1 MKQTLTHDIE
11 DFISARI
18 NCSQLRLEDNTDYQ
32 EALRKI
38 YTMDSLSVFEAVDNA
53 IDIAEKSAYML
64 GLHDGFAF
72 MAGLS
77 S

>member
-1 MKQTLTHDIE
+1 MKQTFTHDIE

-18 NCSQLRLEDNTDYQ
+18 NCSQLRLEGNTDYQ
-32 EALRKI
+32 RNMCELDDISADAFNLANETI
-38 YTMDSLSVFEAVDNA
+38 N
-53 IDIAEKSAYML
+53 IAEKSAYML
-64 GLHDGFAF
+64 GFHDGLTF

>member
-1 MKQTLTHDIE
+1 MKQTFKHDIE

-32 EALRKI
+32 EALTKI
-38 YTMDSLSVFEAVDNA
+38 YTMDSLSVVDAADDA
-53 IDIAEKSAYML
+53 IGIAEKSAYML
-64 GLHDGFAF
+64 GFHDGLTF
-72 MAGLS
+72 MAGFS

>member
-18 NCSQLRLEDNTDYQ
+18 NCSQLRLEDNSDYQ
-32 EALRKI
+32 RNMCELDKI
-38 YTMDSLSVFEAVDNA
+38 PADAFNLANETIN
-53 IDIAEKSAYML
+53 IAEKSAYML
-64 GLHDGFAF
+64 GLHDGLAF